1 MELHMCDGDLDLAP
15 TLEALARHGFEGWL
29 VVEAEQDPAKAHPL
43 EHALMARSYLREV
56 LGW

>member
-1 MELHMCDGDLDLAP
+1 MCDGDLDLAP
-15 TLEALARHGFEGWL
+15 TLEALTRHGFEGWL

-43 EHALMARSYLREV
+43 EHALMARSYLRKV